1 MLLLIVGLAVFIGV
15 HVVTTMR
22 DRRARLIAR
31 FGEGPYKIGYSVL
44 SLLGLV
50 LIVLGWRAAPFVPIW
65 EPPVAMR
72 HIAMPLVW
80 IAFVCVTA
88 AYVPSG
94 FIKARLRHP
103 MLVGVKVWALAH
115 LLANGDLAAML
126 LFGSLLAFAVYDR
139 IAVKRRARIEPAQPI
154 APPRWHNDLI
164 AVAVGTVL
172 FLGFAVYVH
181 PNVIGVPVLPG

>member
-15 HVVTTMR
+15 HVITTMR
-22 DRRARLIAR
+22 DRRARLIER
-31 FGEGPYKIGYSVL
+31 FGEGPYKSGYSVL
-44 SLLGLV
+44 SILGLV
-50 LIVLGWRAAPFVPIW
+50 LIVLGWRAAPFIPLW

-72 HIAMPLVW
+72 HIAIPLVW

-139 IAVKRRARIEPAQPI
+139 IAVKRRARIESAQPI

-181 PNVIGVPVLPG
+181 PHVIGVPVLPG

>member
-15 HVVTTMR
+15 HIVTTMR
-22 DRRARLIAR
+22 DRRARLIDR
-31 FGEGPYKIGYSVL
+31 FGEAPYKIGYSVL
-44 SLLGLV
+44 SILGLV
-50 LIVLGWRAAPFVPIW
+50 LIVLGWRAAPFVPLW

-72 HIAMPLVW
+72 HIAMPLIW

>member
-1 MLLLIVGLAVFIGV
+1 MLLLIVGLAVFVGV

-22 DRRARLIAR
+22 DRRARLIDR

-44 SLLGLV
+44 SILGLV
-50 LIVLGWRAAPFVPIW
+50 LIVLGWRAAPFIPLW

-72 HIAMPLVW
+72 HIAIPLVW

-139 IAVKRRARIEPAQPI
+139 IAVKRRARIESAQPI

-181 PNVIGVPVLPG
+181 PHVIGVPVLPG

>member
-22 DRRARLIAR
+22 DRRARLIER

-44 SLLGLV
+44 SIVGLV
-50 LIVLGWRAAPFVPIW
+50 LIVLGWRAAPFIPLW
-65 EPPVAMR
+65 EPPVATL
-72 HIAMPLVW
+72 HIAIPLVW

-139 IAVKRRARIEPAQPI
+139 IAVKRRARIESAQPI

-181 PNVIGVPVLPG
+181 PHVIGVPVLPG

>member
-15 HVVTTMR
+15 HVITTMR
-22 DRRARLIAR
+22 DRRARLIER
-31 FGEGPYKIGYSVL
+31 FGEGPYKSGYSVL
-44 SLLGLV
+44 SILGLV
-50 LIVLGWRAAPFVPIW
+50 LIVLGWRAAPFIPLW

-72 HIAMPLVW
+72 HIAIPLVW

-115 LLANGDLAAML
+115 LLANGDLAGML

-139 IAVKRRARIEPAQPI
+139 IAVKRRERIESVQPI

-181 PNVIGVPVLPG
+181 PHVIGVPVLPG